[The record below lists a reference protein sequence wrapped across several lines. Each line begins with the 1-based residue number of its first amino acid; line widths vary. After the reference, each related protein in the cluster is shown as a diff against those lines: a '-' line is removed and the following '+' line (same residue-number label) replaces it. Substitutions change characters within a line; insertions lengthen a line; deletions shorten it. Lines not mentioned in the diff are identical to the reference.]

1 VFASQQWPNQWAAG
15 SAYPDFP
22 VIGDPYTDA
31 GEGNAKLDS
40 VKLFVPDT
48 TAPTITIA
56 SPAEGATFT
65 QARPV
70 PVTYSCVDPDVDGAQ
85 ASGLAGCA
93 GDVASGALLDT
104 STPGAHTF
112 TVKATDAAGNLAT
125 LVRNY
130 TVLTATNVNG
140 DVGGSVPG
148 TLALTLA
155 PATFGTFTPG
165 VTNDYS
171 ATATANVISSAA
183 NALLSVADPSS
194 TATGHLVNGAF
205 SLPSALQAK
214 ATSAAGTGNA
224 PVDVG
229 GSAAPTPLLTYSA
242 PTSNDAVTIAFAQH
256 VAATDGLRTGSYAK
270 TLTFT
275 LSTSTP

>member
-1 VFASQQWPNQWAAG
+1 
-15 SAYPDFP
+15 
-22 VIGDPYTDA
+22 
-31 GEGNAKLDS
+31 
-40 VKLFVPDT
+40 
-48 TAPTITIA
+48 
-56 SPAEGATFT
+56 
-65 QARPV
+65 V
-70 PVTYSCVDPDVDGAQ
+70 PVSYSCADPDVDGAQ
-85 ASGLAGCA
+85 GSGLAGCA

-148 TLALTLA
+148 TLALTIGA
-155 PATFGTFTPG
+155 ATFGTFTPG
-165 VTNDYS
+165 LTNDY
-171 ATATANVISSAA
+171 ATTATANVISSAA
-183 NALLSVADPSS
+183 SAALSVADPSP
-194 TATGHLVNGAF
+194 TATGHLVNGSF

-214 ATSAAGTGNA
+214 ATSPAGTGNA
-224 PVDVG
+224 LADVG
-229 GSAAPTPLLTYSA
+229 GSAAPTPLLTYSGPA
-242 PTSNDAVTIAFAQH
+242 SNDKVTVAFAQH

-275 LSTSTP
+275 LSTTTP